1 MTDQQHPDA
10 AKHLGLAGN
19 MARAFI
25 HSPLSPLLLIACL
38 AIGVLGLIMTPRQ
51 EDPQISVPM
60 VDIFVQYPGASS
72 EQVATLVADP
82 LERLMSEISG
92 VKHVYSVSQRESAM
106 VTVQFKVGEEMENS
120 LVKLYDKLSSNTDRI
135 PPGVSQPLVKPK
147 GVDDTPVVTLTLWSS
162 ELDDAALRLL
172 SLDLMQRLKEVKDT
186 SQSFIVG
193 GRSEQLRVEALPE
206 RMAGFGISMDQ
217 LANTIRTAN
226 SKRGVGSVE
235 AWDKSFRV
243 YTGSFLR
250 SARDVGRLV
259 VAIRDGSPVYVRDV
273 AKIIHGPEE
282 TNKLVNYYSGA
293 AYSEDTP
300 VANGEPA
307 VTLAIAKKKGSNGVS
322 VASDILAKVESL
334 KGRLIPDN
342 VHVSVTRNY
351 GASANQKVNELIFKL
366 FVATGIVTLL
376 VWWFLGSRASF
387 VVTLVI
393 PVVILVTVFFAWI
406 LEFTID
412 RVSLFALIFSIGIL
426 VDDAIVVVENIY
438 RRWLMKGEMDTETS
452 VDAVREVGNPT
463 ILATFTVIAALLPMG
478 FVSGMMGPYM
488 MPIPALGSVAMIFSL
503 FAAFIFTP
511 WLVMRTKPS
520 MQDLQKAEES
530 EHKLSERLDGLYR
543 GLILPLA
550 NDRKKGMLFLFGIIA
565 LFFLSCVF
573 FYTHG
578 VVAKM
583 LPLDNKPEFNVTVNF
598 PEGTALP
605 VTANLVS
612 QLAEKLRKIEEVT
625 AVQTYVGTASPFNF
639 NGLVRHYYLRRDSW
653 QADIQVQ
660 LLDKGDRDKTSHE
673 IALIARALVTPMAKE
688 AGARVAVVE
697 MPPGPPVLQ
706 SVVAEVYGPSAE
718 IRRKVAEDLT
728 GLFEK
733 SSVITDVDNLM
744 QAPYEIWHFDV
755 NTEKAVRQGITVND
769 INRNLEMAMGGYQL
783 GDIKQGNVMEPTLIV
798 LQVPLANRSEFSR
811 LGNLLISN
819 PQGETVPL
827 SALGSF
833 KKEMQDPLIFH
844 KDLRAVEFVTGDVTT
859 RLAAPIYGMFEVDEM
874 LKDYVA
880 PDGVPLSGYY
890 LGPPKDGDHSAF
902 EWTGEWTVTYET
914 FRDMGIAFGVAILL
928 IYMLVV
934 WEFGNFTL
942 PAIVISP
949 IPLTLI
955 GIIPGHWLFDAEFTA
970 TSMIGFIALAG
981 IIVRNSILLVD
992 FTRQQ
997 VREGIEVTEAIINS
1011 CKARTRPIVITAA
1024 ALMGG
1029 SVVILSDPIF
1039 QGMAIS
1045 LFFGILVSTLLTLV
1059 VIPLG
1064 CMSASRSFGGNCP
1077 ADSYDDA
1084 LDEKGDVAESNKVP
1098 LLFRLWSLLISAV
1111 MMVVSGINMLM
1122 TVLVSL
1128 YRLILMLLPS
1138 KAEPVVQ
1145 SEPVSAPASAAP
1157 APVKDVVEPEPVVAA
1172 EAEPAAAKKKVVKKR
1187 AKKVAKKV
1195 ATKKVASKKA
1205 TAKKKAS
1212 ARRGIRLKPIDDE

>member
-217 LANTIRTAN
+217 LANSIRTAN